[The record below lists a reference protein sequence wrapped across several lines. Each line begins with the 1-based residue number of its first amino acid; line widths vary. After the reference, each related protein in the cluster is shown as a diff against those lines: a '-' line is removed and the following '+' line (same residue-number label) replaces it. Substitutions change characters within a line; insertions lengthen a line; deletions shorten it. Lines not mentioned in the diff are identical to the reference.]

1 MVTKYGMSEEMGPV
15 EYGENQEEVFLGR
28 SVTQTQS
35 VSEEVAQKIDKEIRK
50 LVDEG
55 YNKAKQILTDKIDD
69 LHKIA
74 KALITYET
82 LTGEEIENIINKNIY
97 PADKQELKAEDDKG
111 SAMGAL
117 GLKPKIIH

>member
-1 MVTKYGMSEEMGPV
+1 MVASNAVAILTAMRLQLQR
-15 EYGENQEEVFLGR
+15 NFLAKSR
-28 SVTQTQS
+28 QR
-35 VSEEVAQKIDKEIRK
+35 KIDNEIRK

-55 YNKAKQILTDKIDD
+55 YNKAREILTEKIDD

-97 PADKQELKAEDDKG
+97 PSDKQDLKVEDDKG

-117 GLKPKIIH
+117 GLKPKIVH